1 MSISHNKDIIN
12 VEEFMQE
19 HAQPKI
25 KKVQENKSGS
35 LEVLGLTMKD
45 IRDLGKKIGI
55 NHSLAV
61 ELYESN
67 IFEYLMLASIVADFK
82 TLDLHTSKKWLKKA
96 QSTSIVDQAL
106 SSLLIQKSERHQ
118 WIHTFIVDKDSDIRY
133 GGFSMLST
141 YFRLESL
148 ETLNIELGIKAL
160 NLILKTLDKEPL
172 TIQNAMNNAVV
183 MAGLHV
189 PGLVDLAKEVAS
201 HIGHIMPLVAKNQCN
216 IQSASDYIARY
227 STQPKYS
234 RVARL
239 KNNSTMQQI

>member
-1 MSISHNKDIIN
+1 MSITLKQDIKN
-12 VEEFMQE
+12 VEEFMHE
-19 HAQPKI
+19 HAQPKV

-35 LEVLGLTMKD
+35 LKVLGLTMKD

-55 NHSLAV
+55 NHRLAL

-67 IFEYLMLASIVADFK
+67 IFEYLMLASIIADFK
-82 TLDLHTSKKWLKKA
+82 MLDLDTTKKWLKKA

-106 SSLLIQKSERHQ
+106 SSLLIQKDERHQ
-118 WIHTFIVDKDSDIRY
+118 WILSFIADQDSDIRY
-133 GGFSMLST
+133 GCFSMLST
-141 YFRLESL
+141 YFRLEPL
-148 ETLNIELGIKAL
+148 ETLNIELGIKTL
-160 NLILKTLDKEPL
+160 NLIVKTLDKEPL

-189 PGLVDLAKEVAS
+189 PELVDLAKNVAA
-201 HIGHIMPLVAKNQCN
+201 HIGHIMPLVARNQCN
-216 IQSASDYIARY
+216 IQSASDYISRY

-239 KNNSTMQQI
+239 KNI